1 MKSPIFLL
9 VFAFLL
15 KYPPSTNGQSLQDDL
30 NDLQQHVPMA
40 QIQELF
46 VRYLMADPEFRQTVQ
61 YFRGPEFAN
70 MWNRF
75 LEVPKVREL
84 FTYMASA
91 GLMVNEAL
99 EMFAGFTGMEKPRTK
114 FRRSIAPKSGG
125 FRAFIAEVVELCSS
139 SDLTSAHEAKKASSS
154 QYREMVSKFE
164 APEFKR
170 LLAEASD
177 DPQVK
182 PLQDELSSYG
192 IDFDVLFELWKS
204 FFGWSSIF

>member
-1 MKSPIFLL
+1 MKSQIFLL

-15 KYPPSTNGQSLQDDL
+15 KYAPPTNGQSLQDDL

-61 YFRGPEFAN
+61 YFRGPEFAT

-114 FRRSIAPKSGG
+114 FRRCNLSESYAGGVIHVSI
-125 FRAFIAEVVELCSS
+125 
-139 SDLTSAHEAKKASSS
+139 
-154 QYREMVSKFE
+154 
-164 APEFKR
+164 
-170 LLAEASD
+170 
-177 DPQVK
+177 
-182 PLQDELSSYG
+182 
-192 IDFDVLFELWKS
+192 
-204 FFGWSSIF
+204 